1 MDTKP
6 ESFIS
11 IKMLTKCVL
20 VLLFILYG
28 VIAVWNMFEIYT
40 NYGFIIKDSEC
51 ESVYYCN
58 FVNSIL
64 GILFVVVFLIIQGLC
79 KNVMQCKVSFS
90 FTKLIILL
98 TFVGINTWN
107 LVELLNNDSCYL
119 KYKIKNYNLGY
130 LTLLGTTIFT
140 LTINSLCCSKKSKD
154 TLLNNDYDRVE

>member
-1 MDTKP
+1 MDTIP

-28 VIAVWNMFEIYT
+28 
-40 NYGFIIKDSEC
+40 
-51 ESVYYCN
+51 
-58 FVNSIL
+58 
-64 GILFVVVFLIIQGLC
+64 VVFLIIQGLC

-98 TFVGINTWN
+98 SFIGINTWN
-107 LVELLNNDSCYL
+107 LSELLHNDSCYL

-130 LTLLGTTIFT
+130 LILLGSTIII
-140 LTINSLCCSKKSKD
+140 LIINSLYCSKKSQD
-154 TLLNNDYDRVE
+154 TPTDSDEYNRME